1 MHQSELIQRVLA
13 ADAQAQSIA
22 QDARQAQEVLE
33 SSIQAEIAS
42 MTASYEAKSQAQ
54 LSELQARESAI
65 CQQQLDLL
73 EQKLQQKLRQVESLY
88 AAKKDQWVDA
98 IVERI
103 VGKAGG

>member
-13 ADAQAQSIA
+13 ADAQAQAIA
-22 QDARQAQEVLE
+22 QDAHQAQESLE
-33 SSIQAEIAS
+33 TSIQAEIVS
-42 MTASYEAKSQAQ
+42 MTASYEASAQAQ
-54 LSELQARESAI
+54 LSELEARESAV

-73 EQKLQQKLRQVESLY
+73 EEKLQQKLRQVESLY
-88 AAKKDQWVDA
+88 ASKKDQWVDT

>member
-13 ADAQAQSIA
+13 ADAQAQAIA
-22 QDARQAQEVLE
+22 QDAHQAQESLE
-33 SSIQAEIAS
+33 NSIQAEIAS
-42 MTASYEAKSQAQ
+42 MTASYEAGAQAQ
-54 LSELQARESAI
+54 LSELEARESAA
-65 CQQQLDLL
+65 CRQQLDALDQRL
-73 EQKLQQKLRQVESLY
+73 QEKLHQVESLY